1 MLTSAFDL
9 SGKGALVTGSSRGIG
24 RAIAEALAAHG
35 ANVVISSRTQAD
47 CDQVAASIN
56 ARSQGRATAVAASIS
71 AKAELQ
77 QLVNASRQALGSV
90 DILVCNAASNPHY
103 GPMSSISDQQFE
115 KTLRNNILANHWL
128 CQLVVPGMVERAT
141 GSIIIIGSIGGY
153 RGSEVIGAY
162 NITKAADFQLARN
175 LAAELGPHGVRVNC
189 IAPGLIKTDFA
200 RALWEDEANLKRVLA
215 STPLRRIGLPDDV
228 AGVAV
233 FLASNAS
240 SYVTG
245 QTIIVDGGST
255 ITASGF

>member
-128 CQLVVPGMVERAT
+128 CQLVAPGMVERAA

-200 RALWEDEANLKRVLA
+200 RALWEDEANLKRVLG